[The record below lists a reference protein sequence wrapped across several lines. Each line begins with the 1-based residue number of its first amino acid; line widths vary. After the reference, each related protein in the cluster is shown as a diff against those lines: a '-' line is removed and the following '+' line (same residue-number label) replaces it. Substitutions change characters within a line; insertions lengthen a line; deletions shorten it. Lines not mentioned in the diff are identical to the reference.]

1 MLALLAMVSC
11 SPQRQLAR
19 LRYRHP
25 ELFADTT
32 LHINVAL
39 PIQPDAA
46 SVLLPQDWFNLSND
60 QQPTTNNLSDKS
72 NNQRSTTNDDLTD
85 STRTPQSRIST
96 TDPQKGISITAG
108 SARASVFLTDS
119 GMVLQA
125 EQLPDSVHGTVDYT
139 APKVFV
145 ETTPAPEKPMHTF
158 FRILGIIMF
167 GGIILAVLAYAL
179 VKYLKH

>member
-1 MLALLAMVSC
+1 MLVLLAMVSC

-25 ELFADTT
+25 ELFADST
-32 LHINVAL
+32 LHINIAL
-39 PIQPDAA
+39 PIQPDTA
-46 SVLLPQDWFNLSND
+46 SVLLPQDWFTISNLSD
-60 QQPTTNNLSDKS
+60 SSDKS
-72 NNQRSTTNDDLTD
+72 NLSDNLTTD

-96 TDPQKGISITAG
+96 TDPRKGISITAG

-167 GGIILAVLAYAL
+167 SGIILAVLVFAL

>member
-1 MLALLAMVSC
+1 MVSC

-25 ELFADTT
+25 ELFADST
-32 LHINVAL
+32 LHINIAL
-39 PIQPDAA
+39 PIQPDTA
-46 SVLLPQDWFNLSND
+46 SVLLPQDWFTIS
-60 QQPTTNNLSDKS
+60 NLSD
-72 NNQRSTTNDDLTD
+72 NLTTD

-96 TDPQKGISITAG
+96 TDPRKGISITAG

-167 GGIILAVLAYAL
+167 SGIILAVLVFAL